1 MTSNG
6 TNGMR
11 EATNSILKRLALI
24 ILGLFGLTLGFFLLY
39 LVKSAVGINL
49 FEDKHLWDFI
59 PFLGNAFSGNLL
71 P

>member
-6 TNGMR
+6 TNSINK
-11 EATNSILKRLALI
+11 ATISILKRLAMTV
-24 ILGLFGLTLGFFLLY
+24 LGLFCLTLAFFLLY
-39 LVKSAVGINL
+39 LIKSAVGINL

-59 PFLGNAFSGNLL
+59 PFLGNAFSGDLL